1 MVFGGC
7 MQQGLVRVCDMGPE
21 APCVVVESWKDD
33 SGIEKGKMQETLLRK
48 SQSSISPTNAKN
60 H

>member
-1 MVFGGC
+1 
-7 MQQGLVRVCDMGPE
+7 MGPE